1 MTEGEIVLNFGTNL
15 NKIMHEFGGGLT
27 VMQLVKRSGIAKRNI
42 YRYLAFENLPT
53 TRQLAKLCTALCCD
67 AGELYG
73 SVKQ

>member
-1 MTEGEIVLNFGTNL
+1 
-15 NKIMHEFGGGLT
+15 
-27 VMQLVKRSGIAKRNI
+27 MQLVKRSGIAKRNI
-42 YRYLAFENLPT
+42 YRYLAFETLPT